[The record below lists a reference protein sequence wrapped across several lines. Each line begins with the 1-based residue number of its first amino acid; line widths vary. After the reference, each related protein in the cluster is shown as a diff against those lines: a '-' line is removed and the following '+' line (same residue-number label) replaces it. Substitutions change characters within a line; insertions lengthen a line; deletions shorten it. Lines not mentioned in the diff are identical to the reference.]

1 MKAKYFQDT
10 DTLYLELRDSE
21 VVDTRDLDSDTILD
35 YDAEGNVVGITLE
48 HAKSKIGGER
58 MELEM
63 GTRQIRSG
71 LRGKRYNMFSSPAT
85 ANLRLKIS
93 QTPNRKW
100 RFLHATV

>member
-58 MELEM
+58 MELEKD
-63 GTRQIRSG
+63 S
-71 LRGKRYNMFSSPAT
+71 
-85 ANLRLKIS
+85 
-93 QTPNRKW
+93 
-100 RFLHATV
+100 V